1 MKMGKQPGG
10 TTVEKVSTKGAKTME
25 TGYPKDCSDYH
36 VGGEKGK
43 DLPVKAS
50 GAAGGYGASTERG
63 D

>member
-1 MKMGKQPGG
+1 MKYGNQPGG
-10 TTVEKVSTKGAKTME
+10 TTVEKVGAKGAKTME
-25 TGYPKDCSDYH
+25 TGYPKDCSDYR
-36 VGGEKGK
+36 GKGEKGK